1 MEYSDRIEMVY
12 CRWMKCGR
20 LIVIVLLLQTDVP
33 VSVLLNA
40 YEDKTFDYV
49 RDLSLMIIIRGE

>member
-1 MEYSDRIEMVY
+1 M
-12 CRWMKCGR
+12 
-20 LIVIVLLLQTDVP
+20 LALLLQTDVP

-49 RDLSLMIIIRGE
+49 RD